1 LWLTQGFDPECVPA
15 IMCVMDSADPKRYC
29 DDMKKILPGYPAE
42 EILRSAGRTIKPKE
56 PVLMRLAAALENGL
70 AEPFV
75 RAVETLGS
83 ISGRVIVTGVG
94 KSGHVGAK
102 IAATLASTGTPSQ
115 FVHPA
120 EANHGDLGMITR
132 DDAIIVLSWSGETAE
147 LKGILAYSRRFQIPL
162 IAFTSGD
169 QFDAWRGR
177 PTSFWPCRANRRP
190 ARMVLRQP
198 LRP

>member
-1 LWLTQGFDPECVPA
+1 LWLTQGFDPACVPRHV
-15 IMCVMDSADPKRYC
+15 CDGQRGPK
-29 DDMKKILPGYPAE
+29 A
-42 EILRSAGRTIKPKE
+42 ILRRHEEDTSRFSSRRDPALGRTHHQTE
-56 PVLMRLAAALENGL
+56 RTGLDALAAALGNGL

-162 IAFTSGD
+162 IAFTSGVSSTLG
-169 QFDAWRGR
+169 AGG
-177 PTSFWPCRANRRP
+177 
-190 ARMVLRQP
+190 
-198 LRP
+198 

>member
-1 LWLTQGFDPECVPA
+1 MRWLRHWKTGFPN
-15 IMCVMDSADPKRYC
+15 
-29 DDMKKILPGYPAE
+29 
-42 EILRSAGRTIKPKE
+42 
-56 PVLMRLAAALENGL
+56 RLYVQLK
-70 AEPFV
+70 
-75 RAVETLGS
+75 TLGS

-162 IAFTSGD
+162 IAFTSGSVRRL
-169 QFDAWRGR
+169 RGR
-177 PTSFWPCRANRRP
+177 LTSFWRCRANRRP
-190 ARMVLRQP
+190 ALMVLRQR